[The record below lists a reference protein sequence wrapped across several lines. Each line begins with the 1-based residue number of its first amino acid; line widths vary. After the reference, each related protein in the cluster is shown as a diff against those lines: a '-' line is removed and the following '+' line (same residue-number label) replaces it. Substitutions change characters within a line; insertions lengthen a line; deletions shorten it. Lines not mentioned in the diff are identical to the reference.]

1 MPFEIQMLIFQ
12 ISRAC
17 SSEMIPLKD
26 TNTAQHCF
34 VYGNNCVNRCWIL
47 NVSWISAK
55 EFVILFENHIF
66 PFG

>member
-17 SSEMIPLKD
+17 SSEIILLKD

-34 VYGNNCVNRCWIL
+34 VYGNDCVNRCSIL

-55 EFVILFENHIF
+55 EFVISFENHSF
-66 PFG
+66 LFV